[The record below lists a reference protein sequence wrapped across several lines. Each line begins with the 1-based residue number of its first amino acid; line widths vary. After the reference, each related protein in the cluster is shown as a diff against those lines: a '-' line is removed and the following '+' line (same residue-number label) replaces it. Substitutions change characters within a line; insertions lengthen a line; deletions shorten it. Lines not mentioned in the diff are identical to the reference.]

1 MTGRKD
7 EQSSDEGSPPHIA
20 IRSEYIPH
28 IIQSN
33 TETDSMNL

>member
-7 EQSSDEGSPPHIA
+7 ELSSDEGSPPHIA
-20 IRSEYIPH
+20 IRSECILR